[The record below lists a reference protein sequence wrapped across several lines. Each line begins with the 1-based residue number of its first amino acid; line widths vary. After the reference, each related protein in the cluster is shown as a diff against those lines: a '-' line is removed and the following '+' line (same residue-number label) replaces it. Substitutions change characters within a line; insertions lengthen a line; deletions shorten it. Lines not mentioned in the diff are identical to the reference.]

1 MQTRGHHAVFPLAIA
16 LGGALLAAFAMMFAG
31 GGRADALANCD
42 VSHDALDGEEQA
54 FLGLINAY
62 RAQNGLGALTISTN
76 LNRGAAWMAEDLA
89 TKAYFSHTDSLGRS
103 AYLRAIDCGYPSG
116 AGENL
121 AAGTGWTS
129 AQSAFTAWQNSP
141 GHNSNMLGTYYQ
153 QIGIARFYLAGS
165 PYGWYWSTTFGAT
178 DDGTGGGGGGGPT
191 NTPAPTNTPLPTNT
205 PRPTNTPLPTATP
218 AVPTPAATQVV
229 PTATPVTIAPTPSST
244 AAGGNTPAATPT
256 KTPTPHGTPPVPTAT
271 PTQAAKATST
281 PLPSATASPTPSA
294 TSTPVRAASPTATPT
309 GSVPSLALS
318 PGANFVAWPGSNQ
331 PVEVALGDDPSVAV
345 VYEWDA
351 ASRTW
356 KRYFPD
362 LPDYLNNLE
371 MLRQGNVY
379 WVIARSA
386 AKLSID

>member
-1 MQTRGHHAVFPLAIA
+1 MQTRGHRAIFPLAIA
-16 LGGALLAAFAMMFAG
+16 VGGALLAAFAMMFAG

-54 FLGLINAY
+54 FLGLINSY

-103 AYLRAIDCGYPSG
+103 AYARAIDCGYPSG

-141 GHNSNMLGTYYQ
+141 GHNANMLGQYYQ

-178 DDGTGGGGGGGPT
+178 DDGTGGGGGGAPA
-191 NTPAPTNTPLPTNT
+191 NTPTPTSTPLQ
-205 PRPTNTPLPTATP
+205 TATP
-218 AVPTPAATQVV
+218 AVPTPTATATQVL
-229 PTATPVTIAPTPSST
+229 PTATPTTVAATPTST
-244 AAGGNTPAATPT
+244 AAGGNTAVPTPT
-256 KTPTPHGTPPVPTAT
+256 KTATPHGTPPVPTST
-271 PTQAAKATST
+271 PTQAQKATST

-309 GSVPSLALS
+309 GAVPSLALS

-331 PVEVALGDDPSVAV
+331 AVEVALGGDPSVAV

-356 KRYFPD
+356 RRYFPD

-371 MLRQGNVY
+371 TLRQGNVY

-386 AKLSID
+386 AKLSIE